1 MTTAFHAGLYGY
13 LIEVKSYLKIKKF
26 HRMNQ
31 GNNVLRGSFNNRHN
45 IRVPIQFRTE
55 NNS

>member
-13 LIEVKSYLKIKKF
+13 LIEVKSYLKIKKL

-31 GNNVLRGSFNNRHN
+31 GNNVLWGSFNNRHN
-45 IRVPIQFRTE
+45 IKVPTQFRRE
-55 NNS
+55 KNS

>member
-13 LIEVKSYLKIKKF
+13 LIEVKSYLKIKKL